1 MTVERNNTIVIA
13 TLRNC
18 LKEHAPVFQLLRSK
32 KQNQPHFELAIFPAL
47 WTSYGSLLG
56 ILIGSSRSLLLLF
69 LVGVIT
75 LVLVVRKSFENRSV
89 IRFITSKFIK
99 RSVMTMRNTMN
110 RNHVIPGTVTS
121 ELKVSSKSNSPIII
135 TAVFTQE
142 RPGLENPGCKRNE

>member
-13 TLRNC
+13 MLRNC
-18 LKEHAPVFQLLRSK
+18 LKELAPVFQLMRSK
-32 KQNQPHFELAIFPAL
+32 KQNQPLLERAIFPAL
-47 WTSYGSLLG
+47 RTNYGSLLG
-56 ILIGSSRSLLLLF
+56 ILIASSRSFLLLF

-75 LVLVVRKSFENRSV
+75 LALVVRKSFETPPV

-99 RSVMTMRNTMN
+99 MSVMTMMNTMN
-110 RNHVIPGTVTS
+110 RNHVTHGTVTS

-135 TAVFTQE
+135 TAVFTKE